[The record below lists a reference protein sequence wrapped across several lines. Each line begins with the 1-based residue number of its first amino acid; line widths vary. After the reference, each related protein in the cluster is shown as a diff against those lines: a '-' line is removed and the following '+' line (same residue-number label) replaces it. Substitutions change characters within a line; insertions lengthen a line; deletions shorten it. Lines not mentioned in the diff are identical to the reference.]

1 MSAPPSR
8 LSVALVVLLWVAVAL
23 GLAVQILGTAWP
35 DATAAV
41 IDDVVDGLSRG
52 GLLVAL
58 VLAIGI
64 LAWPPV
70 LPWLRLSWRNWR
82 EQTSVDPRPLLEA
95 RARLAHFENA
105 ADHYVVGR
113 SLARMGSSKAAWPHL
128 ARSLELDRHSAPTW
142 FEAGNVTSRLGDLAA
157 ARRCF
162 TEALQLDPRHGF
174 GEARLLLARLHL
186 DLGDAAAAETELLAH
201 EKLHGTSRQGDLLRV
216 RALEALGRLD
226 DAKLALARA
235 RQPLPPGARTPLT
248 ERLARARALVYR
260 LRRSR

>member
-23 GLAVQILGTAWP
+23 GVVVQILGSSSP
-35 DATAAV
+35 DETTAV
-41 IDDVVDGLSRG
+41 IEDVLSGLSRG
-52 GLLVAL
+52 GLFVAV
-58 VLAIGI
+58 VLAIGL

-70 LPWLRLSWRNWR
+70 LPWLRLGWRTWR
-82 EQTSVDPRPLLEA
+82 EQSSVDPRPLLEA

-128 ARSLELDRHSAPTW
+128 SRSLELDRHSAATW
-142 FEAGNVTSRLGDLAA
+142 FEAGKVANRLGDLAA

-162 TEALQLDPRHGF
+162 AEALVLDPRHGF
-174 GEARLLLARLHL
+174 GEARLLLAQLHF
-186 DLGDAAAAETELLAH
+186 DVGDAAAAEAELITH
-201 EKLHGTSRQGDLLRV
+201 EQLHGTSRQGDLLRA
-216 RALEALGRLD
+216 RALQALGRSD
-226 DAKLALARA
+226 EAKDALTRA
-235 RQPLPPGARTPLT
+235 RLPLPPGARTPLT